1 MQANFI
7 IYDNEATINNI
18 SSIKEFNDKIFT
30 ISINNEDYLIKG
42 IGLEL
47 KEVNNE
53 NTTIKI
59 SGTILSFEKGK
70 HKKEKDKSFLKKLF
84 N

>member
-7 IYDNEATINNI
+7 IYDNEAIINNI
-18 SSIKEFNDKIFT
+18 TSLKEFNDKMFN
-30 ISINNEDYLIKG
+30 ISINNEDYIIKG
-42 IGLEL
+42 INLEL

-59 SGTILSFEKGK
+59 SGTILAFEKGK
-70 HKKEKDKSFLKKLF
+70 HKKEKDKSFIKKLF
-84 N
+84 S